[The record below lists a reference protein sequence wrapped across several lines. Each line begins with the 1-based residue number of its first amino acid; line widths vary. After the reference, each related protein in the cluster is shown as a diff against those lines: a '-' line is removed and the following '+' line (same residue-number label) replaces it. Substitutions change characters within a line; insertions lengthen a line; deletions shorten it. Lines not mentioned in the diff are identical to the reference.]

1 MTQMRGQ
8 QQDRRLTLA
17 SYDGVGRVPGALTTH
32 ADQVFEGL
40 EAADQVRARRI
51 FAQLVGLGAST
62 EDKQAEAERDRALIT
77 QYRFLIALS
86 RQMTAQGDA
95 LAGIMLAFEAL
106 PDESI
111 PSQRPYVLE
120 AERSLYK
127 ALYQGRE
134 RRLPQGH
141 EGYVSSAAFSPDGA
155 RGHHLWGRNGAWGSL
170 QRGRARFFDRIGTGD
185 GGDGDCAV
193 WIKSVRALPGVWEEM
208 RGGSALRVSD
218 LAFFQPFRLFFWI
231 LFALFPAPLSTDR
244 DWFRRCPL
252 SWRDQCRFRP
262 L

>member
-1 MTQMRGQ
+1 
-8 QQDRRLTLA
+8 
-17 SYDGVGRVPGALTTH
+17 
-32 ADQVFEGL
+32 
-40 EAADQVRARRI
+40 
-51 FAQLVGLGAST
+51 VGLGAST

-155 RGHHLWGRNGAWGSL
+155 RGHHLWGRNGACGTPDAAPRSPCSGAMGARLRSWRRVLPRAKAMRGSL

-193 WIKSVRALPGVWEEM
+193 WIKSVRALPGVLM
-208 RGGSALRVSD
+208 V
-218 LAFFQPFRLFFWI
+218 I
-231 LFALFPAPLSTDR
+231 ALFGSN
-244 DWFRRCPL
+244 
-252 SWRDQCRFRP
+252 RFGP
-262 L
+262 FQASGKKCGAAAHCV